1 MLLTVIPET
10 WYLTQLKKDSR
21 IISCGEVIT
30 MILPIIEFCM
40 SNLASGAQKA
50 LEKLEKDPNL
60 DIVEYGCLGYCGKC
74 ASTLYALVNG
84 EVVTG
89 NTPDELVENIY
100 RYLDEN
106 PMF

>member
-1 MLLTVIPET
+1 MAM
-10 WYLTQLKKDSR
+10 Q
-21 IISCGEVIT
+21 
-30 MILPIIEFCM
+30 PIIEFCV
-40 SNLASGAQKA
+40 SNLASGSQKA

-60 DIVEYGCLGYCGKC
+60 DIVEYGCLSYCGKC
-74 ASTLYALVNG
+74 ARSLFALVNG

-100 RYLDEN
+100 TFLEEN

>member
-1 MLLTVIPET
+1 M
-10 WYLTQLKKDSR
+10 K
-21 IISCGEVIT
+21 
-30 MILPIIEFCM
+30 PIIEFCI
-40 SNLASGAQKA
+40 SNLASGSQEA

-74 ASTLYALVNG
+74 AMSHFALVNG

-89 NTPDELVENIY
+89 DTPLQLVDNIY
-100 RYLDEN
+100 NFLEEN